1 MSNPV
6 QFNRPDGAG
15 YQFVTGKV
23 LELDTVNP
31 QVAARML
38 GAFRSYKSLEPKRR
52 ALARK
57 ALESVAAKPGLSRDA
72 GEIVNRML
80 ED

>member
-1 MSNPV
+1 M

-15 YQFVTGKV
+15 YQFVTDKV
-23 LELDTVNP
+23 LEIDAVNP

-38 GAFRSYKSLEPKRR
+38 SAFRSYKSLEPKRR
-52 ALARK
+52 LLARK
-57 ALESVAAKPGLSRDA
+57 SLEKVAAQKALSRDA